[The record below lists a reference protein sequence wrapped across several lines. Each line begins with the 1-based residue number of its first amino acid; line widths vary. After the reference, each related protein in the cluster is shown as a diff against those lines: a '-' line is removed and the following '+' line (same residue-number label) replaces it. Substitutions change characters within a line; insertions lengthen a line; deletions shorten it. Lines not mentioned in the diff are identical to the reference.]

1 MPRFI
6 ASNVEKKTDYEWLHV
21 INKYIAKVR
30 VENPHK
36 FCCTRFKFPHFPT
49 SVRIVTI
56 YVSKQPFMYIFEK
69 VA

>member
-6 ASNVEKKTDYEWLHV
+6 ASNVEKKTDYKWLHV
-21 INKYIAKVR
+21 INKYITNVR

-36 FCCTRFKFPHFPT
+36 FCCTLFPT

-69 VA
+69 IA